1 MITMLDEAG
10 CVVLWLAMLGGADSE
25 LRANPDNP
33 TWRKWRR
40 LTLRI
45 ASLIISE
52 KMNQHCYATV
62 EI

>member
-1 MITMLDEAG
+1 MVTMLDEAE
-10 CVVLWLAMLGGADSE
+10 CVVLWLAMLRGGHGADSE

-52 KMNQHCYATV
+52 KMN
-62 EI
+62 